1 MAVDDG
7 TPNTNLYRCDRCNRS
22 FQKERYLLTHW
33 KETCGKAEVQ
43 CEDCEY
49 IAPNK
54 AHYETHRRK
63 FHASKESANEEMEGD
78 SEGLTE
84 DDIGESEPSKKLRN
98 MTGISIVKLEESR
111 HDPLEKKEEKEPDA
125 SSPDSIGLD
134 HAASDDGGDED
145 WAQDVKSGKA
155 ALVSGLEPSSC
166 PASDVDETHHTDNNA
181 PEGLTEEDVSHDPN
195 PSPSKKL
202 FKLAGI
208 SCVKLEESSDKSPRE
223 GEPGERNTPSPL
235 SVGEDHVASDES
247 SDDEDWDGGSANRK
261 PETIRSSGSRKWES
275 LKLSLANRPPP
286 ARPKIVCGVC
296 QKGCANSEE
305 LKSHVLSEHMNKGGP
320 KRKPGM
326 LLSDNFWFRLLFTI
340 LKVC

>member
-1 MAVDDG
+1 M
-7 TPNTNLYRCDRCNRS
+7 
-22 FQKERYLLTHW
+22 
-33 KETCGKAEVQ
+33 Q

-63 FHASKESANEEMEGD
+63 LHASKEGPNEEIEGD
-78 SEGLTE
+78 SEVIHQEGLTE
-84 DDIGESEPSKKLRN
+84 DNIGDNEPSKKLRN

-111 HDPLEKKEEKEPDA
+111 HDPLEKKEERGPDA

-134 HAASDDGGDED
+134 HVASDDGGDED
-145 WAQDVKSGKA
+145 WAQDVKSEKA
-155 ALVSGLEPSSC
+155 APVSGLEPSSC
-166 PASDVDETHHTDNNA
+166 PASDVEETLHAESNA
-181 PEGLTEEDVSHDPN
+181 SSEGLTEEDISNPN

-208 SCVKLEESSDKSPRE
+208 SCVKLEESTDKSPQK
-223 GEPGERNTPSPL
+223 GEPREASTPSPL
-235 SVGEDHVASDES
+235 SDGEDHVASDES
-247 SDDEDWDGGSANRK
+247 GDDEDWDGGSAKRK
-261 PETIRSSGSRKWES
+261 PETIRKSGTSGYAN
-275 LKLSLANRPPP
+275 LNLANRPP

-326 LLSDNFWFRLLFTI
+326 LFSAIMNMYLFPG
-340 LKVC
+340 

>member
-1 MAVDDG
+1 M
-7 TPNTNLYRCDRCNRS
+7 
-22 FQKERYLLTHW
+22 
-33 KETCGKAEVQ
+33 Q

-63 FHASKESANEEMEGD
+63 FHASKESPNEEIVGD
-78 SEGLTE
+78 SEVIHQERLTE
-84 DDIGESEPSKKLRN
+84 DDIGDNEPSKKLRN

-111 HDPLEKKEEKEPDA
+111 HDPLEKKDEKETDA

-134 HAASDDGGDED
+134 HVASDDGGDED
-145 WAQDVKSGKA
+145 WAQDVKPGKA
-155 ALVSGLEPSSC
+155 APVSGLEPSSC
-166 PASDVDETHHTDNNA
+166 PASDVDETHHADNNA
-181 PEGLTEEDVSHDPN
+181 PEGLTEEDVSDPY

-208 SCVKLEESSDKSPRE
+208 SCVKLEESTDKSHQE
-223 GEPGERNTPSPL
+223 GEPGEQPRPPSPL

-247 SDDEDWDGGSANRK
+247 GDDEDWDGGSAKGK
-261 PETIRSSGSRKWES
+261 PATIRKSGTSGFANVN
-275 LKLSLANRPPP
+275 LANRPP

-326 LLSDNFWFRLLFTI
+326 LLSA
-340 LKVC
+340 VY